1 MPRSAKFRRHAPI
14 ARRHRWWAKPDVT
27 PRSVHGR
34 AALVLALLLC
44 PGSAAFAFPLL
55 GSTTDSDITGS
66 DVTGSD
72 VTGTRDLTSGESTD
86 LLHQLQLVNGFS
98 APAGGG
104 WTFIPR
110 IDAQEELTDNV
121 YQVKTPRRWDL
132 VTYISPGFDLA
143 ADLPRL
149 TLTMSYSPSL
159 ALYARNSSL
168 NALTQ
173 QLNGIANVT
182 VIPELAYVDVRATSG
197 VSNLYGGLGDQG
209 AVGGQGGATAGSL
222 AGASPLNANGQG
234 LNRQNETQVTSF
246 GVTPYLQRQFGDL
259 GEGKLGYALDVTRSN
274 TLSGFASLP
283 FPSGGQNGQTLV
295 SNEEFATFTS
305 GQILERFQD
314 AINIDL
320 QQSQMSTDSGFVNG
334 FTGIAANQATHT
346 NSNRDT
352 YSNQVTYQVN
362 RVLSVF
368 VSAGWEDINYTGSFG
383 QQTNDATWRFGATV
397 TPDPDTALTV
407 SYGHDSGFNSF
418 AADGHYA
425 LTGRTNLTL
434 SYQSTLGTQLQYVQQ
449 QLNAAAAT
457 PNGQFVN
464 GATGGALFVNT
475 NALAQQDSL
484 FRTDSLVFGS
494 TTSWDRDVLSLSV
507 SLSRQTTT
515 GTGSNGLSTKG
526 ATFGVNWIHQMQPD
540 MTLSGGVSFNQ
551 QTQANGGSG
560 FLGNYVSYVASVGWQ
575 YQLTETVGVNVRY
588 SFYDRISQ
596 DSAFNV
602 YQSLLIAGIS
612 KTF

>member
-1 MPRSAKFRRHAPI
+1 MPRIAKFRRHATI
-14 ARRHRWWAKPDVT
+14 ACRHRRWAKRDGT
-27 PRSVHGR
+27 PKPVHWQ
-34 AALVLALLLC
+34 AALVLALLLS

-55 GSTTDSDITGS
+55 GSDTDSDITGM
-66 DVTGSD
+66 
-72 VTGTRDLTSGESTD
+72 RDLTSGESTD

-121 YQVKTPRRWDL
+121 YQVHTPRRWDL

-149 TLTMSYSPSL
+149 TLTMSYTPSL

-173 QLNGIANVT
+173 QLNAVGNVT
-182 VIPELAYVDVRATSG
+182 VVPELAFVDLRATSG
-197 VSNLYGGLGDQG
+197 VSNLFGGLGTQG
-209 AVGGQGGATAGSL
+209 TVGQQ
-222 AGASPLNANGQG
+222 AGALVGSSSLSANGQG
-234 LNRQNETQVTSF
+234 LNRENESQVASF
-246 GVTPYLQRQFGDL
+246 GISPYLRRQFGDL
-259 GEGKLGYALDVTRSN
+259 GDGKLGYALDVTRSN

-295 SNEEFATFTS
+295 SNEEFANFTS

-320 QQSQMSTDSGFVNG
+320 QQSQTSTDAGFVNG
-334 FTGIAANQATHT
+334 FTGTVASEPTNT
-346 NSNRDT
+346 NSTRNT

-362 RVLSVF
+362 HALSVF
-368 VSAGWEDINYTGSFG
+368 VRGGWEDINYTGSFG
-383 QQTNDATWRFGATV
+383 QRISDATWRFGATV
-397 TPDPDTALTV
+397 TPDPDTSLTL
-407 SYGHDSGFNSF
+407 SYGHDSGFNSI

-425 LTGRTNLTL
+425 LTGRTMLTL
-434 SYQSTLGTQLQYVQQ
+434 SYSSSLGTQLQYVQQ
-449 QLNAAAAT
+449 QLNTAAAT
-457 PNGQFVN
+457 STGQFVN
-464 GATGGALFVNT
+464 GTTGGPLFVNT

-507 SLSRQTTT
+507 NLSQQTTT
-515 GTGSNGLSTKG
+515 GTGSNGISTKG
-526 ATFGVNWIHQMQPD
+526 ATFGVNWIHQMRPD

-551 QTQANGGSG
+551 QMQANGGSG
-560 FLGNYVSYVASVGWQ
+560 FLGNYVSYAASVGWQ
-575 YQLTETVGVNVRY
+575 YRLTETVGLNVRY